1 MTVGRRLAVHSLS
14 QTATHY
20 QLFKPPKSSVRT
32 FHSPFFIKYKSV
44 IFSLDFKVTVWY
56 NSSYFITPAQDAPVC
71 GQNGEYYAYFGS

>member
-56 NSSYFITPAQDAPVC
+56 NGITLISPARVPQC
-71 GQNGEYYAYFGS
+71 GQNGDNYAYFGS